1 MLATEWGTGEVA
13 WSMFWFFV
21 VLGWFMLTIRV
32 LWNVLRSTTLG
43 GGAKALWVAAVLVFP
58 FLGVFGYMES
68 QATWPIPSEISNT
81 RTWPHRATTPASDY
95 PPRTQRG
102 SDDSP

>member
-32 LWNVLRSTTLG
+32 LWNVLRSTSLG

-58 FLGVFGYMES
+58 FLGVFAYMAISGDLEDPVRDQQYQDMASSGY
-68 QATWPIPSEISNT
+68 
-81 RTWPHRATTPASDY
+81 Y
-95 PPRTQRG
+95 PRF
-102 SDDSP
+102 

>member
-32 LWNVLRSTTLG
+32 LWNVLRSTSLG

-58 FLGVFGYMES
+58 FLGVFAYRGISGDLEDPVRDQQYQNMASSGY
-68 QATWPIPSEISNT
+68 
-81 RTWPHRATTPASDY
+81 Y
-95 PPRTQRG
+95 PRF
-102 SDDSP
+102 